1 MVARLLRGVAK
12 LPSRRATIKVDLSSR
27 RMSGAPEGP
36 GGMYGPRRRP
46 MVIPQAAQ
54 DVVKAAHDHLDAI
67 SGIGFQ
73 TAPDGKTGV
82 GGWLA
87 HRSDASVPG
96 SGPGNDWIDVVFRDP
111 CDKTGASIEYV
122 ADFKPAGQPSPIPR
136 ASSCST
142 DRFARRLSA
151 GSSPASAP
159 GCSS

>member
-1 MVARLLRGVAK
+1 MRGVAK

-27 RMSGAPEGP
+27 RMSGSPEGP

-82 GGWLA
+82 GGCHA
-87 HRSDASVPG
+87 CSDMLCHLHHEFCKTLASVP
-96 SGPGNDWIDVVFRDP
+96 
-111 CDKTGASIEYV
+111 
-122 ADFKPAGQPSPIPR
+122 
-136 ASSCST
+136 
-142 DRFARRLSA
+142 
-151 GSSPASAP
+151 
-159 GCSS
+159 